1 MNPNIT
7 KIIDQY
13 LSGDLSSEDAKAFEQ
28 KMQSNAD
35 LRKEVELQQSI
46 QEAAKRAS
54 LRTKVQKTGKNYHFT
69 KTLKWCIAAIT
80 VATLAIAGYYYV
92 SRGSLSSEIESIS
105 LELLKEL
112 DANAPIDELESQY
125 FSIAE
130 NGEIVFTRNGVLV
143 SVPKNAFL
151 LNGKPFAG
159 NVIVQ
164 VQEAMSGNEIVKAG
178 LSTMSGDRLLETQG
192 MFGVQGFTPEGK
204 KLELNP
210 KVGVYMQVPVDENKP
225 GMQLF
230 EGVKSADGTIDWQN
244 PKPLAKLPI
253 LADMSNLDFYPKG
266 YEAELDAQKWKK
278 GKKERDSLYLS
289 FEDWN
294 MSEYDGCFRYS
305 VGIVPARKMTVEES
319 VYIYNDRRPI
329 DKSMTEEEAIV
340 LSKWEDCP
348 ADLKGFRRNEFV
360 RSGEELYKR
369 CATCHYKGKDGTGPK
384 LIGVRQKWEEGGAK
398 TGSIYQWVRN
408 WEIAVKNDSYAR
420 NVSAIKPTAM
430 DKFPELS
437 DEDIDAIFNYVDNNS
452 FDSDLDS
459 KADYGYVFPSH
470 VLAFWKPKFNKTNLA
485 TRDFEK
491 RMQAI
496 HQTCSNDVL
505 ALYLKQLSKGL
516 SEIDAEVVKMGYPE
530 FKQFAD
536 ENIGKI
542 DVDNAHLKLLQE
554 FYSNG
559 IAKLKESSK
568 SDREKERKRQEK
580 WDKEMDAS
588 RTKEASRAEER
599 ANISLMEE
607 YNFNMENVK
616 KQIGP
621 SVGFTLTHGGG
632 TIVNIDKYV
641 MDATIARASTTIT
654 DPFTRKTAEI
664 VYNDFKFSVAESE
677 KYIKLF
683 AYVFPHQLNSFQRI
697 DGKDGNFEYPLNND
711 ILYDIAVVGLTESGY
726 EFYQKQSFKSG
737 DLGILKLSKIT
748 ESKLDESIEQL
759 NNTRISKPMS
769 IKEELHWLKKEQVDY
784 VEQKQRMKM
793 TEFREGIAR
802 VIFPCY
808 SWFAEES
815 FEPK

>member
-7 KIIDQY
+7 KIIDLY
-13 LSGDLSSEDAKAFEQ
+13 LSGELSSEDKNVFEQ
-28 KMQSNAD
+28 KMQSNAG

-69 KTLKWCIAAIT
+69 KTLKWFIVGIT

-92 SRGSLSSEIESIS
+92 SRGSLTSEIESIS

-151 LNGKPFAG
+151 LNGKPFTG

-164 VQEAMSGNEIVKAG
+164 VQEAMAGNEIVKAG

-210 KVGVYMQVPVDENKP
+210 KVGVYMQVPVDENQP

-230 EGVKSADGTIDWQN
+230 EGVKSADGSIDWQN

-253 LADMSNLDFYPKG
+253 VAEMNDLDFYPKG
-266 YEAELDAQKWKK
+266 YEAELDAHKWKQ

-294 MSEYDGCFRYS
+294 MSEHYGYFRHS
-305 VGIVPARKMTVEES
+305 VGFVPARKMTVEES
-319 VYIYNDRRPI
+319 VYVYNDRRPI
-329 DKSMTEEEAIV
+329 DKSMTEEEAMV

-348 ADLKGFRRNEFV
+348 ADLKGFKRD
-360 RSGEELYKR
+360 ELIVSSPDTSDV
-369 CATCHYKGKDGTGPK
+369 ATS
-384 LIGVRQKWEEGGAK
+384 V
-398 TGSIYQWVRN
+398 
-408 WEIAVKNDSYAR
+408 
-420 NVSAIKPTAM
+420 
-430 DKFPELS
+430 
-437 DEDIDAIFNYVDNNS
+437 
-452 FDSDLDS
+452 
-459 KADYGYVFPSH
+459 GYIFPSH
-470 VLAFWKPKFNKTNLA
+470 VLAFWKPKFNNTNLS

-542 DVDNAHLKLLQE
+542 DSDNAHLKLLQE
-554 FYSNG
+554 FYSSG

-607 YNFNMENVK
+607 YNFNMENIK

-641 MDATIARASTTIT
+641 MDATIARASTTIA
-654 DPFTRKTAEI
+654 DPFTGKTAEM

-677 KYIKLF
+677 KYLKLF
-683 AYVFPHQLNSFQRI
+683 AYVFPHQLNSYQRL
-697 DGKDGNFEYPLNND
+697 DAKDGSFVYPLNND

-737 DLGILKLSKIT
+737 DLGKVKLVKIT

-759 NNTRISKPMS
+759 NSTRISKPMI
-769 IKEELHWLKKEQVDY
+769 IKEELHWLKKEQADY

-793 TEFREGIAR
+793 TEFREGIAE

-808 SWFAEES
+808 SLMYE
-815 FEPK
+815 K